1 MKKFCKFLR
10 DHAIKITKLRK
21 RNLLQKGTQNP
32 ESYIN
37 AKICYICNEKFQNKY
52 VKDKKYS
59 KVRDL
64 CNYIGEYRGAM
75 NIIFNLKNSVT
86 KKFL

>member
-52 VKDKKYS
+52 VKD
-59 KVRDL
+59 
-64 CNYIGEYRGAM
+64 
-75 NIIFNLKNSVT
+75 
-86 KKFL
+86 